1 MYYGVFWVWT
11 AVSIGP
17 TSFYTFFIHFLCLV
31 GYLCTGWG
39 AGITGSASTLSGEYP
54 FPQIG
59 SGEDALNIVL
69 GVGANGMV
77 TDYISTFG
85 CGWVLFWVCSTIL
98 VCVSVVSS
106 LVFGVIWPWNI
117 SESFRSALSFSVTKG
132 ANCAAGAKFFSAL
145 IKYIVAWVSVFV
157 EEIPGILLF
166 PGDNFTM
173 TAISSAFVLE
183 M

>member
-132 ANCAAGAKFFSAL
+132 ANGTAGAGFFSAL
-145 IKYIVAWVSVFV
+145 IKSVSACVDASA
-157 EEIPGILLF
+157 EEIPGIAVF
-166 PGDNFTM
+166 SGNNS
-173 TAISSAFVLE
+173 TASVMHSAVVL
-183 M
+183 